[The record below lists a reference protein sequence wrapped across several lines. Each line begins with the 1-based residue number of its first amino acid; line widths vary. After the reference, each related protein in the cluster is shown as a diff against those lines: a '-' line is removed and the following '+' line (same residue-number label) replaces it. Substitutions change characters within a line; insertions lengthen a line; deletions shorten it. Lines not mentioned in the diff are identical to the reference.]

1 MDRIF
6 IPIYRYLRKNK
17 ALMYFLM
24 IASSLVFIYFG
35 SKIVFI
41 EDITKLLPQE
51 GPASKSSLVFDDLK
65 VKDMIMLQV
74 TAEGQDASELT

>member
-1 MDRIF
+1 
-6 IPIYRYLRKNK
+6 
-17 ALMYFLM
+17 MYFLM

-51 GPASKSSLVFDDLK
+51 GHDHSA
-65 VKDMIMLQV
+65 
-74 TAEGQDASELT
+74 GGCRG